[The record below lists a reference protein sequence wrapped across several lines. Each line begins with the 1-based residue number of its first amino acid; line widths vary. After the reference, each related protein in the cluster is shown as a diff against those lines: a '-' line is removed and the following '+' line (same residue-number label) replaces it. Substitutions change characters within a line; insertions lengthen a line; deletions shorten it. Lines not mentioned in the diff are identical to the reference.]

1 MLKDDILK
9 ALLEAGDYCSGQAL
23 CERFHVT
30 RTAVWKAVA
39 RLRDEGYTIKARQ
52 NRGYRLQNTEYL
64 LSQASLDEAFA
75 AQTFLKRWVFLQQTD
90 STNLEVKRAA
100 AAGDP
105 GPTLFVAEEQT
116 AGRGRRGRNWS
127 SPPGSG
133 IWMSLLLRPKLRPE
147 RASILTLVTALAV
160 TDGIREAT
168 GLEAAIKWPNDVVV
182 KGKKVAGILTEMS
195 TDMDR
200 IEFVVIGIG
209 INVNTESFPE
219 EIQSVATSLAI
230 EQGKR
235 AARTPIIAAIW
246 KYFAAYERLFEETS
260 SFAALKERYET
271 LLANRNREVRVL
283 DPDGEYTGTAVGI
296 TEEGELLVLRDNQ
309 SLTAVRSG
317 EVSVRGIY
325 GYV

>member
-9 ALLEAGDYCSGQAL
+9 ALLDAGDYCSGQAL

-39 RLRDEGYTIKARQ
+39 KLRDEGYTIEARQ
-52 NRGYRLQNTEYL
+52 NRGYLLRNTGYL
-64 LSQASLDEAFA
+64 LSQASLDEAFGD
-75 AQTFLKRWVFLQQTD
+75 QRFLKRWVFLQQTD

-100 AAGDP
+100 GEGDA

-116 AGRGRRGRNWS
+116 AGRGRRGRSWS

-147 RASILTLVTALAV
+147 RASMLTLVTALAV

-182 KGKKVAGILTEMS
+182 RGKKVAGILTEMS
-195 TDMDR
+195 TDLDR

-209 INVNTESFPE
+209 INSGTARVGDMGSQLRRAYTAIGDAVN
-219 EIQSVATSLAI
+219 L
-230 EQGKR
+230 
-235 AARTPIIAAIW
+235 AARLEALTKRYGLPVLVGEMTASQVIRVELAPLGETDVPGRT
-246 KYFAAYERLFEETS
+246 ER
-260 SFAALKERYET
+260 
-271 LLANRNREVRVL
+271 VRVFC
-283 DPDGEYTGTAVGI
+283 PKRYVNRVSSEGTAV
-296 TEEGELLVLRDNQ
+296 L
-309 SLTAVRSG
+309 
-317 EVSVRGIY
+317 
-325 GYV
+325 

>member
-9 ALLEAGDYCSGQAL
+9 ALLDAGDYCSGQAL

-39 RLRDEGYTIKARQ
+39 KLRDEGYTIEARQ
-52 NRGYRLQNTEYL
+52 NRGYLLRNTGYL
-64 LSQASLDEAFA
+64 LSQASLDEAFGD
-75 AQTFLKRWVFLQQTD
+75 QRFLKRWVFLQQTD

-100 AAGDP
+100 GEGDE

-147 RASILTLVTALAV
+147 RASMLTLVTALAV
-160 TDGIREAT
+160 TDGIREVT

-182 KGKKVAGILTEMS
+182 RGKKVAGILTEMS
-195 TDMDR
+195 TDLDR

-209 INVNTESFPE
+209 INVNTHSFPE
-219 EIQSVATSLAI
+219 EIREVATSLAI
-230 EQGKR
+230 EQGMET
-235 AARTPIIAAIW
+235 ARTPIIAAVW
-246 KYFAAYERLFEETS
+246 KQFARYEKLFEEKG
-260 SFAALKERYET
+260 SFTALKERYEA
-271 LLANRNREVRVL
+271 LLANRGREVRVL
-283 DPDGEYTGTAVGI
+283 DPDGEYCGVAEGI
-296 TEEGELLVLRDNQ
+296 TEGGELLVRREDQ

-317 EVSVRGIY
+317 VVSVRGIY
-325 GYV
+325 GYI

>member
-39 RLRDEGYTIKARQ
+39 RLRDEGYTIEARQ

-105 GPTLFVAEEQT
+105 GEQT

-246 KYFAAYERLFEETS
+246 KHFAAYERLFEETG

-296 TEEGELLVLRDNQ
+296 TDEGELLVLRDNQ

>member
-39 RLRDEGYTIKARQ
+39 RLRDEGYTIEARQ

-75 AQTFLKRWVFLQQTD
+75 AQNFLKRWVFLQQTD

-168 GLEAAIKWPNDVVV
+168 GLEAAIKWPNDVV
-182 KGKKVAGILTEMS
+182 
-195 TDMDR
+195 
-200 IEFVVIGIG
+200 
-209 INVNTESFPE
+209 NTESFPE

-246 KYFAAYERLFEETS
+246 KHFAAYERLFEATG

-296 TEEGELLVLRDNQ
+296 TEEGELLVLRDDQ